1 MNRLLTVE
9 NCQLGFLRAKFN
21 AAYRFKGDGWN
32 HFAYD
37 GPFLVH
43 YTNLMGLVG
52 IVESGGFWIS
62 DFRFLN
68 DTEEYFNGCRMAKEV
83 IDNVSSRSRHKSF
96 SSILRKAATHLSDG
110 PRKTYF
116 VCSFSS
122 LFDSLEQWRGY
133 ASSHDAVAI
142 VFRNKPRFQLSH
154 FAVMPILAPQ
164 KVIYDDRIKR
174 NLLLRVI
181 AKHSIEFRKDLAN
194 GYSIDEDSWAEEL
207 ASAMSLEFMIF
218 KNSAFAAE
226 QEIRLIVSESHLN
239 HFSGLRHRVC
249 GGRIVPYICSS
260 DLYNESFSE
269 HCGIRQLPIAEI
281 RVGPT
286 ANQAVTIDSV
296 KVFLSNNGYSNVPII
311 PSAVPYR
318 G

>member
-9 NCQLGFLRAKFN
+9 NCQFGFLRAQFN
-21 AAYRFKGDGWN
+21 SAYRYKDNDWN

-52 IVESGGFWIS
+52 IVESSGFWIS

-83 IDNVSSRSRHKSF
+83 IENVSSRRRHKTF
-96 SSILRKAATHLSDG
+96 SSILRKAATRLSDN
-110 PRKTYF
+110 PSKTYF
-116 VCSFSS
+116 VCSFSIS
-122 LFDSLEQWRGY
+122 LDSLEQWRGY

-154 FAVMPILAPQ
+154 FTVMPIMAPQ
-164 KVIYDDRIKR
+164 KVIYDDRVKR
-174 NLLLRVI
+174 KMLLRVI
-181 AKHSIEFRKDLAN
+181 AKYSIEFRKDLAH
-194 GYSIDEDSWAEEL
+194 GYPVDEDDWAKEL
-207 ASAMSLEFMIF
+207 ASALSLEFMVF

-239 HFSGLRHRVC
+239 HFSGVRHRVC
-249 GGRIVPYICSS
+249 GARVVPYICSS
-260 DLYNESFSE
+260 DLYNESFYK
-269 HCGIRQLPIAEI
+269 HCEIKQLPIAEI

-286 ANQAVTIDSV
+286 ANQSVTIDSV
-296 KVFLSNNGYSNVPII
+296 RVFLSNNGYLNVPIT